1 MDGNEN
7 FDDLLVEKCFKMF
20 LDVIEDECYE
30 DILFISWFD
39 YDFEGKMVESLI
51 DFYIFFI
58 EFWY

>member
-1 MDGNEN
+1 MVEE
-7 FDDLLVEKCFKMF
+7 FYDDLLVEKCFKMF

-51 DFYIFFI
+51 DFNIFFI